1 MISSSKFVVGLL
13 FGLACVRYA
22 RDKVTLRLSNFFWN
36 QISLQQSRG
45 ATAEIRQRSQQL
57 PHSRLGELT
66 RCCAPVLLGA
76 AVTQSS
82 PARRN
87 TATELSLFCRRD
99 VTLFREGVVVV

>member
-1 MISSSKFVVGLL
+1 MKSSLKFISGLL

-22 RDKVTLRLSNFFWN
+22 RDRVTHRLSNLFWN
-36 QISLQQSRG
+36 QISLQRSRG
-45 ATAEIRQRSQQL
+45 ATAASRQRSQQL

-82 PARRN
+82 PARLK
-87 TATELSLFCRRD
+87 TAIELSLFCRRD